1 MLQSYNQAIK
11 LLDNNRENLDLL
23 VSKLLKDEIIR
34 TPDLEFLRKDFKSSS
49 SKQRN
54 NEDVISQDW
63 GSDSR
68 RPIGK
73 KISK

>member
-11 LLDNNRENLDLL
+11 LLDTNRENLDLL

-34 TPDLEFLRKDFKSSS
+34 TPDLDFLIKDLKSSS
-49 SKQRN
+49 PEQITKNDLISKH
-54 NEDVISQDW
+54 W
-63 GSDSR
+63 GSQSR

-73 KISK
+73 KILK

>member
-34 TPDLEFLRKDFKSSS
+34 TPDLSFLMKNLKLSTPEQLSNKDI
-49 SKQRN
+49 
-54 NEDVISQDW
+54 ISNHW

-73 KISK
+73 KI